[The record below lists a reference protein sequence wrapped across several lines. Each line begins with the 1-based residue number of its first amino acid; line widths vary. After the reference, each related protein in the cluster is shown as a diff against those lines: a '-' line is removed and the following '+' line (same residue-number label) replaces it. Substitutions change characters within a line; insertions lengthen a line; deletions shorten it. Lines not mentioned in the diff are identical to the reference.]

1 MEKQS
6 QSAGKPIAM
15 ENRSSEKHLALAMEK
30 HSCRHSARIL
40 TNHTTVNARKEFSH
54 TERIGFCPMQAYRH
68 TPRSMRSYTL
78 LVPTLLW
85 CLVPKCRESPA
96 PINTATDAK
105 KHAIVRA
112 AEFLLNQQRTDGA
125 FFSTGQQGDDSPVAS
140 TGYAMLA
147 LQQAQKVHALPEEKL
162 HKARSFLLQQQGDNF
177 FWRYKPFLPGD
188 LDDTAAAIGAL
199 AHGGAI
205 SEPKSIRAVE
215 NIFALQ
221 NRDGSL
227 PTWLVPVKNAKAPTA
242 NTTFPT
248 KGDAEVTAFFL
259 WVIGDHKQ
267 YGKAIEAA
275 EKFILRAQRRD
286 GLFDSAWYRNA
297 LYATYRVQQ
306 FLHTYREKSPQA
318 MLASNRAA
326 HAAAAWLNA
335 SARKENLS
343 SNLDRAFALSILQ
356 WGWKKEKFC
365 AQYAPRLQDLLR
377 SQNADGSWLAEPL
390 FLTEIGQK
398 SAPPH
403 ERKYITSSIY
413 TTALM
418 LEVLA
423 QWECE

>member
-1 MEKQS
+1 
-6 QSAGKPIAM
+6 M
-15 ENRSSEKHLALAMEK
+15 ENRSSEKYLALAMEK
-30 HSCRHSARIL
+30 HSCCHSLRIL
-40 TNHTTVNARKEFSH
+40 TNHTTVKARKEFSH
-54 TERIGFCPMQAYRH
+54 AKRIGFCPMQAYRH
-68 TPRSMRSYTL
+68 TPRWMRSYTL

-96 PINTATDAK
+96 PIHTATDARS
-105 KHAIVRA
+105 HAIVRA

-147 LQQAQKVHALPEEKL
+147 LQRAQKVHSLPEEKL
-162 HKARSFLLQQQGDNF
+162 HKARSFLLQQQGDDF

-199 AHGGAI
+199 AQNQRAGGAM
-205 SEPKSIRAVE
+205 SEPKLSAAIRAV
-215 NIFALQ
+215 FALQ
-221 NRDGSL
+221 SSDGGL
-227 PTWLVPVKNAKAPTA
+227 PTWLVPAQNAGAPTA
-242 NTTFPT
+242 KPGFPAT
-248 KGDAEVTAFFL
+248 ADAEVMAFFL
-259 WVIGDHKQ
+259 WVIGDVPEFKRQ
-267 YGKAIEAA
+267 ITSAGKL
-275 EKFILRAQRRD
+275 ILRAQRRD
-286 GLFDSAWYRNA
+286 GFYHSAWYRNE

-377 SQNADGSWLAEPL
+377 SQNSDGSWPAEPL

-418 LEVLA
+418 LEMLA